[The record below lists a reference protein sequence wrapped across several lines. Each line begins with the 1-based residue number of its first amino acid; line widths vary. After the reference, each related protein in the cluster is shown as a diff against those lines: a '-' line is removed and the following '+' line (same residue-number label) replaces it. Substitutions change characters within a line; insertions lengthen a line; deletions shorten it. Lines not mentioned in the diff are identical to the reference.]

1 MHTAADFFSKRFKY
15 PKNTKLNTTEENTEE
30 ENTTEENNDK
40 DWIFAKLE
48 AYELCLIEAIEEEE
62 NKAFTNPELERRND
76 IFKRMK
82 ERVRKL

>member
-15 PKNTKLNTTEENTEE
+15 PKNTKL
-30 ENTTEENNDK
+30 NTTEENNDK

-62 NKAFTNPELERRND
+62 NKAFTNPELERRSG
-76 IFKRMK
+76 ILREMKKR
-82 ERVRKL
+82 V